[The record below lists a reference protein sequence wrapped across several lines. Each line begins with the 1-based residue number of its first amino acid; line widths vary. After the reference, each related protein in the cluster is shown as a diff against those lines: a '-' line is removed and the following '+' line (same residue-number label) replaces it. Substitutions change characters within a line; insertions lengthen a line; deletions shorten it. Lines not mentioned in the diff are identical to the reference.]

1 MPMGSFTSCPS
12 ITNSCGS
19 TSSRRW
25 SLLMLMALAVSTT
38 RATSAEVT
46 SLSFTATMPL
56 ELSPRIWLPVMP
68 VYTRWILQS
77 AISSASFRACWMLCT
92 VASMFTTTP
101 RLRPL
106 LGATPKPASL
116 SSPLGRTSATT
127 AMTLAVPISSPTTT
141 SLYSLAISVSAL
153 LCSVPPPHGP
163 IHEPTCVPLHIPALL
178 LLLHAITSCARHWP
192 KQPPL
197 RYRSPPWSHRACAGR
212 SPRHAAGRRTPG
224 HPRAARTA
232 PPPVSGCA

>member
-19 TSSRRW
+19 TSNRRW

-56 ELSPRIWLPVMP
+56 ELRPRMWLPVMP

-77 AISSASFRACWMLCT
+77 AISSASFSACWMLCT

-106 LGATPKPASL
+106 LGATPRPASF
-116 SSPLGRTSATT
+116 SSPPGSTSATT
-127 AMTLAVPISSPTTT
+127 AMTLAVPMSSPTTT
-141 SLYSLAISVSAL
+141 SLYSLAISASAL
-153 LCSVPPPHGP
+153 FCSVPLTIPPRAQPPDGGGLP
-163 IHEPTCVPLHIPALL
+163 RTLCCLAALHR
-178 LLLHAITSCARHWP
+178 ITSCAHRRWHRP
-192 KQPPL
+192 RPL
-197 RYRSPPWSHRACAGR
+197 RHRGSPW
-212 SPRHAAGRRTPG
+212 
-224 HPRAARTA
+224 
-232 PPPVSGCA
+232 